1 MVGAVTPG
9 DDINDEAAPNRAE
22 WDHGRAQEIIGL
34 RVLIGI
40 TMVGPEGERLTQM
53 FGIIV
58 SAEPG
63 KGIEVAL
70 EGVRDGETY
79 WLPPDTAALH
89 PAPLGDYRLKTTQE
103 VVSDPDLLTTWTIRP
118 PEN

>member
-1 MVGAVTPG
+1 MTSTS
-9 DDINDEAAPNRAE
+9 DFDDEAASDRPA

-40 TMVGPEGERLTQM
+40 TRVGPEGEQLTKM

-63 KGIEVAL
+63 RGIEVAL
-70 EGVRDGETY
+70 EGVRGGETY
-79 WLPPDTAALH
+79 WLPPDTSAFH
-89 PAPLGDYRLKTTQE
+89 PVPLGNYRLKTTQE
-103 VVSDPDLLTTWTIRP
+103 IVSDPDLLTTWTMNSP
-118 PEN
+118 QN